1 MKTSKNNILDFLQ
14 KNKEYLKK
22 KYFLDKI
29 GLVGSFSRGDYNE
42 NSDIDLIVFFNKE
55 AKNNRI
61 YRLYI
66 GLQQEIKDHFD
77 RDVDIIANGKVLPAF
92 RKKIQKEALYV

>member
-1 MKTSKNNILDFLQ
+1 MKISKSIILDFLQ
-14 KNKEYLKK
+14 ENKEYLKR

-29 GLVGSFSRGDYNE
+29 GLVGSFSRGDFNE
-42 NSDIDLIVFFNKE
+42 NSDIDLIVYFNEE

-77 RDVDIIANGKVLPAF
+77 RDVDIIANGRVLPAF
-92 RKKIQKEALYV
+92 KKKIQKEALYV